1 MQKKHWIVFSVS
13 RTFLLVLGYLLV
25 CLSRWQPA
33 HRPDI
38 MQTSELRWRL
48 RCRCTLFDDGRSA
61 LVSTAAS
68 VSPPPSV
75 SHLRVDPHLL
85 TPWAPLLAAETWRTG
100 SGLITVIT
108 RAVCIYSPCCIPVIT
123 CLCHISW
130 DYLCKRKMYT
140 RLYSSTLTKQEC
152 RSSVF

>member
-1 MQKKHWIVFSVS
+1 MLHYAKETLDCFFCISYIFIGIRLPASV
-13 RTFLLVLGYLLV
+13 
-25 CLSRWQPA
+25 
-33 HRPDI
+33 PDI

-123 CLCHISW
+123 CLCYISW
-130 DYLCKRKMYT
+130 DYLCKKKKYT